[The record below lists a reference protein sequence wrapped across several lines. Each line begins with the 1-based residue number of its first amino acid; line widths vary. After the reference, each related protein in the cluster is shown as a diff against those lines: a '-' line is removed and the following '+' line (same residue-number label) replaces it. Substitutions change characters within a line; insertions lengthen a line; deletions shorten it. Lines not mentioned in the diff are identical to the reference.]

1 MQISIFKIRSLFV
14 ALSFVFLVNSCKK
27 NTGNE
32 EFLVISDNSPD
43 PIKKAQEVRD
53 KMPIKI
59 ADGLQ
64 IKLWASDTLAPD
76 PIAMSIDDNGAVY
89 LTRTNRQKNSEFDIR
104 GHQNWMTE
112 SIGLQTVEDRRAFL
126 RKTFAPEKSAEN
138 SWLKDLNEDGVHDW
152 KDLAVEKEEIWKIED
167 KNKDGIAD
175 VSTRV
180 FNDLYEEIT
189 DVAGGLLIREKDA
202 FVATGPD
209 LWRLTDKNKDGFY
222 ETKKSI
228 SHGYAVH
235 IGFGGHGMSG
245 ITEGPDGKIY
255 WQIGDIGAN
264 ITSVD
269 GKKFEYPNEGVL
281 VRSNPDGTDFE
292 VFASGIRNTH
302 EFVFDQYGN
311 IISSDNDGDHP
322 TERERLVHLVEG
334 ADLGWRSNWQYGKYT
349 DNKNNKY
356 KVWMDERLSVPRWEG
371 QAAHI
376 IPPIMNFH
384 NGPTGMQF
392 NPGTAFGKN
401 WLNKFFL
408 VEFVGSPG
416 GSHIWSFGLKQKG
429 ASFELDGEKD
439 ILSGILPTAIQF
451 GPEGALYAADWVNGW
466 DTKNYGRVWKID
478 VTEKENDLE
487 DLRKKTLSY
496 MTLKYPLQTDAMLAD
511 LIGFED
517 MRIRKKAQ
525 FELVNRGQKG
535 FVVFENT
542 LNTSKNQLTKIHAIW
557 GIGMLARTDAKY
569 SEALLKVLDDTD
581 TEIQA
586 QAAKTLGEVRN
597 KNAVDKLKNL
607 LTSDNSRVKFY
618 ATEALGKLGDKSAIS
633 NILSMIDKNKDED
646 IYLRHAGVF
655 ALSRLG
661 AETEMLAL
669 ANNKSKSLRLAAV
682 LVLRRLKSDKIQIFL
697 QDEDEFIAE
706 ETARAINDDLSIP
719 VAFPALV
726 KMLNNDKF
734 TSEPLFRRAINV
746 ALRVGDKTSLD
757 ALINY
762 AKKEKITDELR
773 AEAIA
778 ALGTWAEPSLMDRVD
793 GRYRGII
800 IRDLNQVKQS
810 IEPHVTAFLNA
821 ENPET
826 QVAISQLLSNL
837 KIESFNTKLV
847 SIFENTK
854 EPKVKIATLEALSS
868 LNYVGLDKIVQNG
881 LQNEKSEV
889 RVASIGSLSKLNID
903 ENTLN
908 EIVKP
913 IFEKGTIRE
922 KQRLIGTLANMPV
935 AKTEKVLG
943 AMIDMMATEKLDK
956 ELLLDL
962 SEAVKKTNSESLL
975 AKLNSTK
982 KSDDWFEEFKVALFG
997 GNSWEGRNIFN
1008 NNSTAQ
1014 CVRCHS
1020 TNAGVASTVGPNL
1033 SKIGSKLTR
1042 EVLLEALIKPS
1053 NRLSPGFGQVSL
1065 TLKDGQEIT
1074 GTLMSENEH
1083 ELVLATS
1090 DAEPTKVALSRIA
1103 KRENMPSSMP
1113 PMGDILSKREIRDLV
1128 EYLAGMK

>member
-1 MQISIFKIRSLFV
+1 
-14 ALSFVFLVNSCKK
+14 
-27 NTGNE
+27 
-32 EFLVISDNSPD
+32 
-43 PIKKAQEVRD
+43 
-53 KMPIKI
+53 
-59 ADGLQ
+59 
-64 IKLWASDTLAPD
+64 
-76 PIAMSIDDNGAVY
+76 
-89 LTRTNRQKNSEFDIR
+89 
-104 GHQNWMTE
+104 
-112 SIGLQTVEDRRAFL
+112 
-126 RKTFAPEKSAEN
+126 
-138 SWLKDLNEDGVHDW
+138 
-152 KDLAVEKEEIWKIED
+152 
-167 KNKDGIAD
+167 
-175 VSTRV
+175 
-180 FNDLYEEIT
+180 
-189 DVAGGLLIREKDA
+189 
-202 FVATGPD
+202 
-209 LWRLTDKNKDGFY
+209 
-222 ETKKSI
+222 
-228 SHGYAVH
+228 
-235 IGFGGHGMSG
+235 
-245 ITEGPDGKIY
+245 
-255 WQIGDIGAN
+255 
-264 ITSVD
+264 
-269 GKKFEYPNEGVL
+269 
-281 VRSNPDGTDFE
+281 
-292 VFASGIRNTH
+292 
-302 EFVFDQYGN
+302 
-311 IISSDNDGDHP
+311 
-322 TERERLVHLVEG
+322 
-334 ADLGWRSNWQYGKYT
+334 
-349 DNKNNKY
+349 
-356 KVWMDERLSVPRWEG
+356 
-371 QAAHI
+371 
-376 IPPIMNFH
+376 
-384 NGPTGMQF
+384 
-392 NPGTAFGKN
+392 
-401 WLNKFFL
+401 
-408 VEFVGSPG
+408 
-416 GSHIWSFGLKQKG
+416 
-429 ASFELDGEKD
+429 
-439 ILSGILPTAIQF
+439 
-451 GPEGALYAADWVNGW
+451 
-466 DTKNYGRVWKID
+466 
-478 VTEKENDLE
+478 
-487 DLRKKTLSY
+487 
-496 MTLKYPLQTDAMLAD
+496 MLAD
-511 LIGFED
+511 LIGFDD

-535 FVVFENT
+535 IVVFENA
-542 LNTSKNQLTKIHAIW
+542 LNTSKNQLAKIHAIW
-557 GIGMLARTDAKY
+557 GIGMLARIEAKY

-597 KNAVDKLKNL
+597 KNAVEKLKSL

-618 ATEALGKLGDKSAIS
+618 AAEALGKLGDKSAIS
-633 NILSMIDKNKDED
+633 DILSMIDKNKDED
-646 IYLRHAGVF
+646 VYLRHAGVF

-661 AETEMLAL
+661 AEAEMVAL

-697 QDEDEFIAE
+697 QDEDEFIVE

-719 VAFPALV
+719 GAFTALV
-726 KMLNNDKF
+726 KMLNNEKF

-800 IRDLNQVKQS
+800 IRDLNQIKQS

-837 KIESFNTKLV
+837 KIETFNDKLV
-847 SIFENTK
+847 SIFESTK

-868 LNYVGLDKIVQNG
+868 LNYAGLDKIVQNG

-913 IFEKGTIRE
+913 IFEKGSIRE

-935 AKTEKVLG
+935 TKTEKVLG
-943 AMIDMMATEKLDK
+943 AMIDMMAAEKLDK

-975 AKLNSTK
+975 SKLNSTK

-997 GNSWEGRNIFN
+997 GNTWEGRNIFN

-1014 CVRCHS
+1014 CVRCH
-1020 TNAGVASTVGPNL
+1020 TTTPGAASTVGPNL

-1042 EVLLEALIKPS
+1042 EIILEALVKPS

-1083 ELVLATS
+1083 EIVLSTS

-1128 EYLAGMK
+1128 EYLVSMK

>member
-1 MQISIFKIRSLFV
+1 
-14 ALSFVFLVNSCKK
+14 
-27 NTGNE
+27 
-32 EFLVISDNSPD
+32 
-43 PIKKAQEVRD
+43 
-53 KMPIKI
+53 
-59 ADGLQ
+59 
-64 IKLWASDTLAPD
+64 
-76 PIAMSIDDNGAVY
+76 
-89 LTRTNRQKNSEFDIR
+89 
-104 GHQNWMTE
+104 
-112 SIGLQTVEDRRAFL
+112 
-126 RKTFAPEKSAEN
+126 
-138 SWLKDLNEDGVHDW
+138 
-152 KDLAVEKEEIWKIED
+152 
-167 KNKDGIAD
+167 
-175 VSTRV
+175 
-180 FNDLYEEIT
+180 
-189 DVAGGLLIREKDA
+189 
-202 FVATGPD
+202 
-209 LWRLTDKNKDGFY
+209 
-222 ETKKSI
+222 
-228 SHGYAVH
+228 
-235 IGFGGHGMSG
+235 
-245 ITEGPDGKIY
+245 
-255 WQIGDIGAN
+255 
-264 ITSVD
+264 
-269 GKKFEYPNEGVL
+269 
-281 VRSNPDGTDFE
+281 
-292 VFASGIRNTH
+292 
-302 EFVFDQYGN
+302 
-311 IISSDNDGDHP
+311 
-322 TERERLVHLVEG
+322 
-334 ADLGWRSNWQYGKYT
+334 
-349 DNKNNKY
+349 
-356 KVWMDERLSVPRWEG
+356 MDERLSVPRWEG

-646 IYLRHAGVF
+646 VYLRHAGVF

-719 VAFPALV
+719 AAFPALL

-837 KIESFNTKLV
+837 KIESFNNKLV

>member
-1 MQISIFKIRSLFV
+1 MKINTNQVLTILIGFSIAFGI
-14 ALSFVFLVNSCKK
+14 NSCKK
-27 NTGNE
+27 STGKE
-32 EFLVISDNSPD
+32 GILVISDNSPD
-43 PIKKAQEVRD
+43 PVKKAQEVRE
-53 KMPIKI
+53 KIPIKI
-59 ADGLQ
+59 ADGLT

-104 GHQNWMTE
+104 GHQNWMTA
-112 SIGLQTVEDRRAFL
+112 SIGLQSVEDRRAFL

-138 SWLKDLNEDGVHDW
+138 TWLKDLNEDGSHDW
-152 KDLAVEKEEIWKIED
+152 RDLAVEKEEIWKIED

-189 DVAGGLLIREKDA
+189 DVAGGLLVRENDA
-202 FVATGPD
+202 FIATGPD

-245 ITEGPDGKIY
+245 IIEGPDGKIY

-264 ITSVD
+264 ITSLD

-302 EFVFDQYGN
+302 EFVFDNYGN

-371 QAAHI
+371 QASHI

-392 NPGTAFGKN
+392 NPGTAFGKK

-408 VEFVGSPG
+408 VEFVGSPS

-429 ASFELDGEKD
+429 ASFVLDGEKD
-439 ILSGILPTAIQF
+439 MVSGILPTAIQF
-451 GPEGALYAADWVNGW
+451 GPEGALYVADWVNGW
-466 DTKNYGRVWKID
+466 DTKNYGRVWKMDVID
-478 VTEKENDLE
+478 QENDLE
-487 DLRKKTLSY
+487 AIRKKTLSY
-496 MTLKYPLQTDAMLAD
+496 MQLKYSLQTEGMLENLLA
-511 LIGFED
+511 FED
-517 MRIRKKAQ
+517 LRIRKKAQ

-535 FVVFENT
+535 FAVFTKTVQE
-542 LNTSKNQLTKIHAIW
+542 SKNQMAKIHAIW

-569 SEALLKVLDDTD
+569 AEAIVKSLDDND
-581 TEIQA
+581 PEIQA
-586 QAAKTLGEVRN
+586 QTAKTLGEARN
-597 KNAVDKLKNL
+597 KQGIDKLKAL
-607 LTSDNSRVKFY
+607 LASDNSRVKFY
-618 ATEALGKLGDKSAIS
+618 AAEAIGKLGDASAIS
-633 NILSMIDKNKDED
+633 NLIAMIEKNQDED
-646 IYLRHAGVF
+646 VYLRHAGVL

-661 AETEMLAL
+661 AEAEMVAL
-669 ANNKSKSLRLAAV
+669 ATDKSKTKRLAAV
-682 LVLRRLKSDKIQIFL
+682 LVLRRLKSDKIEIFL
-697 QDEDEFIAE
+697 QDSDEFIVE

-719 VAFPALV
+719 AAFPALV
-726 KMLNNDKF
+726 QILNKDNF

-746 ALRVGDKTSLD
+746 ALRVGDNTSLN

-778 ALGTWAEPSLMDRVD
+778 ALGTWADPSVLDRVD
-793 GRYRGII
+793 GRYRGIF
-800 IRDLNQVKQS
+800 IRDLAQTKKT
-810 IEPHVTAFLNA
+810 IEPHLNAFLNS

-826 QVAISQLLSNL
+826 QIAICQLLSNL
-837 KIESFNTKLV
+837 QIDGFNDKLAALFETTKDA
-847 SIFENTK
+847 
-854 EPKVKIATLEALSS
+854 KVKVSALEALSS
-868 LNYVGLDKIVQNG
+868 LNYNGLDKIVKSG
-881 LQNEKSEV
+881 LENEKSEV
-889 RVASIGSLSKLNID
+889 RVAAIGSLSKLKID
-903 ENTLN
+903 ENSLN
-908 EIVKP
+908 EIVSP
-913 IFEKGTIRE
+913 IFAKGTIKE
-922 KQRLIGTLANMPV
+922 KQRLISTLSNMPV
-935 AKTEKVLG
+935 TKTEKVFDS
-943 AMIDMMATEKLDK
+943 MIGMLATDKLDK

-962 SEAVKKTNSESLL
+962 SEAVKKTNSETLT
-975 AKLNSTK
+975 AKLNANK
-982 KSDDWFEEFKVALFG
+982 KSDDWFEEFKVSLFG
-997 GNSWEGRNIFN
+997 GDFREGRNIFN

-1020 TNAGVASTVGPNL
+1020 TAPNAPASVGPNL
-1033 SKIGSKLTR
+1033 GKIGSKLTR
-1042 EVLLEALIKPS
+1042 EIILEALVKPS
-1053 NRLSPGFGQVSL
+1053 NRISPGYGQVSL
-1065 TLKDGQEIT
+1065 TLKGGQEIT

-1083 ELVLATS
+1083 EIVLATS
-1090 DAEPTKVALSRIA
+1090 DAEPTKIALTRIS

-1128 EYLAGMK
+1128 EYLSAMR

>member
-1 MQISIFKIRSLFV
+1 
-14 ALSFVFLVNSCKK
+14 
-27 NTGNE
+27 
-32 EFLVISDNSPD
+32 
-43 PIKKAQEVRD
+43 
-53 KMPIKI
+53 
-59 ADGLQ
+59 
-64 IKLWASDTLAPD
+64 
-76 PIAMSIDDNGAVY
+76 
-89 LTRTNRQKNSEFDIR
+89 
-104 GHQNWMTE
+104 
-112 SIGLQTVEDRRAFL
+112 
-126 RKTFAPEKSAEN
+126 
-138 SWLKDLNEDGVHDW
+138 
-152 KDLAVEKEEIWKIED
+152 
-167 KNKDGIAD
+167 
-175 VSTRV
+175 
-180 FNDLYEEIT
+180 
-189 DVAGGLLIREKDA
+189 
-202 FVATGPD
+202 
-209 LWRLTDKNKDGFY
+209 
-222 ETKKSI
+222 
-228 SHGYAVH
+228 
-235 IGFGGHGMSG
+235 
-245 ITEGPDGKIY
+245 
-255 WQIGDIGAN
+255 
-264 ITSVD
+264 
-269 GKKFEYPNEGVL
+269 
-281 VRSNPDGTDFE
+281 
-292 VFASGIRNTH
+292 
-302 EFVFDQYGN
+302 
-311 IISSDNDGDHP
+311 
-322 TERERLVHLVEG
+322 
-334 ADLGWRSNWQYGKYT
+334 
-349 DNKNNKY
+349 
-356 KVWMDERLSVPRWEG
+356 
-371 QAAHI
+371 
-376 IPPIMNFH
+376 
-384 NGPTGMQF
+384 
-392 NPGTAFGKN
+392 
-401 WLNKFFL
+401 
-408 VEFVGSPG
+408 
-416 GSHIWSFGLKQKG
+416 
-429 ASFELDGEKD
+429 
-439 ILSGILPTAIQF
+439 
-451 GPEGALYAADWVNGW
+451 
-466 DTKNYGRVWKID
+466 
-478 VTEKENDLE
+478 
-487 DLRKKTLSY
+487 
-496 MTLKYPLQTDAMLAD
+496 
-511 LIGFED
+511 
-517 MRIRKKAQ
+517 
-525 FELVNRGQKG
+525 
-535 FVVFENT
+535 
-542 LNTSKNQLTKIHAIW
+542 
-557 GIGMLARTDAKY
+557 MLARTDAKY

-646 IYLRHAGVF
+646 VYLRHAGVF

-719 VAFPALV
+719 AAFPALV

-837 KIESFNTKLV
+837 KIESFNNKLV

-943 AMIDMMATEKLDK
+943 AMIEMMATEKLDK

>member
-1 MQISIFKIRSLFV
+1 
-14 ALSFVFLVNSCKK
+14 
-27 NTGNE
+27 
-32 EFLVISDNSPD
+32 
-43 PIKKAQEVRD
+43 
-53 KMPIKI
+53 
-59 ADGLQ
+59 
-64 IKLWASDTLAPD
+64 
-76 PIAMSIDDNGAVY
+76 
-89 LTRTNRQKNSEFDIR
+89 
-104 GHQNWMTE
+104 
-112 SIGLQTVEDRRAFL
+112 
-126 RKTFAPEKSAEN
+126 
-138 SWLKDLNEDGVHDW
+138 
-152 KDLAVEKEEIWKIED
+152 
-167 KNKDGIAD
+167 
-175 VSTRV
+175 
-180 FNDLYEEIT
+180 
-189 DVAGGLLIREKDA
+189 
-202 FVATGPD
+202 
-209 LWRLTDKNKDGFY
+209 
-222 ETKKSI
+222 
-228 SHGYAVH
+228 
-235 IGFGGHGMSG
+235 
-245 ITEGPDGKIY
+245 
-255 WQIGDIGAN
+255 
-264 ITSVD
+264 
-269 GKKFEYPNEGVL
+269 
-281 VRSNPDGTDFE
+281 
-292 VFASGIRNTH
+292 
-302 EFVFDQYGN
+302 
-311 IISSDNDGDHP
+311 
-322 TERERLVHLVEG
+322 
-334 ADLGWRSNWQYGKYT
+334 
-349 DNKNNKY
+349 
-356 KVWMDERLSVPRWEG
+356 
-371 QAAHI
+371 
-376 IPPIMNFH
+376 
-384 NGPTGMQF
+384 
-392 NPGTAFGKN
+392 
-401 WLNKFFL
+401 
-408 VEFVGSPG
+408 
-416 GSHIWSFGLKQKG
+416 
-429 ASFELDGEKD
+429 
-439 ILSGILPTAIQF
+439 
-451 GPEGALYAADWVNGW
+451 
-466 DTKNYGRVWKID
+466 
-478 VTEKENDLE
+478 
-487 DLRKKTLSY
+487 
-496 MTLKYPLQTDAMLAD
+496 
-511 LIGFED
+511 
-517 MRIRKKAQ
+517 
-525 FELVNRGQKG
+525 
-535 FVVFENT
+535 
-542 LNTSKNQLTKIHAIW
+542 
-557 GIGMLARTDAKY
+557 
-569 SEALLKVLDDTD
+569 LDDTD

-646 IYLRHAGVF
+646 VYLRHAGVF

-661 AETEMLAL
+661 AETEMLDL

-719 VAFPALV
+719 AAFPALV

-746 ALRVGDKTSLD
+746 SLRVGDKTSLD

-837 KIESFNTKLV
+837 KIESFNNKLV

-943 AMIDMMATEKLDK
+943 AMIEMMATEKLDK

>member
-1 MQISIFKIRSLFV
+1 
-14 ALSFVFLVNSCKK
+14 
-27 NTGNE
+27 
-32 EFLVISDNSPD
+32 
-43 PIKKAQEVRD
+43 
-53 KMPIKI
+53 
-59 ADGLQ
+59 
-64 IKLWASDTLAPD
+64 
-76 PIAMSIDDNGAVY
+76 
-89 LTRTNRQKNSEFDIR
+89 
-104 GHQNWMTE
+104 
-112 SIGLQTVEDRRAFL
+112 
-126 RKTFAPEKSAEN
+126 
-138 SWLKDLNEDGVHDW
+138 
-152 KDLAVEKEEIWKIED
+152 
-167 KNKDGIAD
+167 
-175 VSTRV
+175 
-180 FNDLYEEIT
+180 
-189 DVAGGLLIREKDA
+189 
-202 FVATGPD
+202 
-209 LWRLTDKNKDGFY
+209 
-222 ETKKSI
+222 
-228 SHGYAVH
+228 
-235 IGFGGHGMSG
+235 
-245 ITEGPDGKIY
+245 
-255 WQIGDIGAN
+255 
-264 ITSVD
+264 
-269 GKKFEYPNEGVL
+269 
-281 VRSNPDGTDFE
+281 
-292 VFASGIRNTH
+292 
-302 EFVFDQYGN
+302 
-311 IISSDNDGDHP
+311 
-322 TERERLVHLVEG
+322 
-334 ADLGWRSNWQYGKYT
+334 
-349 DNKNNKY
+349 
-356 KVWMDERLSVPRWEG
+356 
-371 QAAHI
+371 
-376 IPPIMNFH
+376 
-384 NGPTGMQF
+384 
-392 NPGTAFGKN
+392 
-401 WLNKFFL
+401 
-408 VEFVGSPG
+408 
-416 GSHIWSFGLKQKG
+416 
-429 ASFELDGEKD
+429 
-439 ILSGILPTAIQF
+439 
-451 GPEGALYAADWVNGW
+451 
-466 DTKNYGRVWKID
+466 
-478 VTEKENDLE
+478 
-487 DLRKKTLSY
+487 
-496 MTLKYPLQTDAMLAD
+496 
-511 LIGFED
+511 
-517 MRIRKKAQ
+517 
-525 FELVNRGQKG
+525 
-535 FVVFENT
+535 
-542 LNTSKNQLTKIHAIW
+542 
-557 GIGMLARTDAKY
+557 
-569 SEALLKVLDDTD
+569 
-581 TEIQA
+581 
-586 QAAKTLGEVRN
+586 
-597 KNAVDKLKNL
+597 
-607 LTSDNSRVKFY
+607 
-618 ATEALGKLGDKSAIS
+618 LGKLGDKSAIS

-646 IYLRHAGVF
+646 VYLRHAGVF

-661 AETEMLAL
+661 AETEMLDL

-719 VAFPALV
+719 AAFPALL

-837 KIESFNTKLV
+837 KIESFNNKLV

-854 EPKVKIATLEALSS
+854 ESKVKIATLEALSS
-868 LNYVGLDKIVQNG
+868 LNYVGLEKIVQNG

-943 AMIDMMATEKLDK
+943 AIIDMMATEKLDK

-997 GNSWEGRNIFN
+997 GNLWEGRNIFN

>member
-1 MQISIFKIRSLFV
+1 
-14 ALSFVFLVNSCKK
+14 
-27 NTGNE
+27 
-32 EFLVISDNSPD
+32 
-43 PIKKAQEVRD
+43 
-53 KMPIKI
+53 
-59 ADGLQ
+59 
-64 IKLWASDTLAPD
+64 
-76 PIAMSIDDNGAVY
+76 
-89 LTRTNRQKNSEFDIR
+89 
-104 GHQNWMTE
+104 
-112 SIGLQTVEDRRAFL
+112 
-126 RKTFAPEKSAEN
+126 
-138 SWLKDLNEDGVHDW
+138 
-152 KDLAVEKEEIWKIED
+152 
-167 KNKDGIAD
+167 
-175 VSTRV
+175 
-180 FNDLYEEIT
+180 
-189 DVAGGLLIREKDA
+189 
-202 FVATGPD
+202 
-209 LWRLTDKNKDGFY
+209 
-222 ETKKSI
+222 
-228 SHGYAVH
+228 
-235 IGFGGHGMSG
+235 
-245 ITEGPDGKIY
+245 
-255 WQIGDIGAN
+255 
-264 ITSVD
+264 
-269 GKKFEYPNEGVL
+269 
-281 VRSNPDGTDFE
+281 
-292 VFASGIRNTH
+292 
-302 EFVFDQYGN
+302 
-311 IISSDNDGDHP
+311 
-322 TERERLVHLVEG
+322 
-334 ADLGWRSNWQYGKYT
+334 
-349 DNKNNKY
+349 
-356 KVWMDERLSVPRWEG
+356 MDERLSVPRWEG

-646 IYLRHAGVF
+646 VYLRHAGVF

-719 VAFPALV
+719 AAFPALV

-837 KIESFNTKLV
+837 KIESFNNKLV

-854 EPKVKIATLEALSS
+854 ESKVKIATLEALSS
-868 LNYVGLDKIVQNG
+868 LNYVGLEKIVQNG

-943 AMIDMMATEKLDK
+943 AIIDMMATEKLDK

>member
-1 MQISIFKIRSLFV
+1 
-14 ALSFVFLVNSCKK
+14 
-27 NTGNE
+27 
-32 EFLVISDNSPD
+32 
-43 PIKKAQEVRD
+43 
-53 KMPIKI
+53 
-59 ADGLQ
+59 
-64 IKLWASDTLAPD
+64 
-76 PIAMSIDDNGAVY
+76 
-89 LTRTNRQKNSEFDIR
+89 
-104 GHQNWMTE
+104 
-112 SIGLQTVEDRRAFL
+112 
-126 RKTFAPEKSAEN
+126 
-138 SWLKDLNEDGVHDW
+138 
-152 KDLAVEKEEIWKIED
+152 
-167 KNKDGIAD
+167 
-175 VSTRV
+175 
-180 FNDLYEEIT
+180 
-189 DVAGGLLIREKDA
+189 
-202 FVATGPD
+202 
-209 LWRLTDKNKDGFY
+209 
-222 ETKKSI
+222 
-228 SHGYAVH
+228 
-235 IGFGGHGMSG
+235 
-245 ITEGPDGKIY
+245 
-255 WQIGDIGAN
+255 
-264 ITSVD
+264 
-269 GKKFEYPNEGVL
+269 
-281 VRSNPDGTDFE
+281 
-292 VFASGIRNTH
+292 
-302 EFVFDQYGN
+302 
-311 IISSDNDGDHP
+311 
-322 TERERLVHLVEG
+322 
-334 ADLGWRSNWQYGKYT
+334 
-349 DNKNNKY
+349 
-356 KVWMDERLSVPRWEG
+356 MDERLSVPRWEG

-646 IYLRHAGVF
+646 VYLRHAGVF

-719 VAFPALV
+719 AAFPALL

-837 KIESFNTKLV
+837 KIESFNNKLV

-854 EPKVKIATLEALSS
+854 ESKVKIATLEALSS
-868 LNYVGLDKIVQNG
+868 LNYVGLEKIVQNG

-997 GNSWEGRNIFN
+997 GNLWEGRNIFN